1 MVMCFSSISK
11 IKFRWARRKTTS
23 FFQDKKKKN
32 PNLIHQQ
39 SLNEHTTTMLVDSA
53 FVCIHNGEKTAVRD
67 IENTD
72 TFVNVAML
80 YMYIAAELPM

>member
-1 MVMCFSSISK
+1 
-11 IKFRWARRKTTS
+11 
-23 FFQDKKKKN
+23 
-32 PNLIHQQ
+32 
-39 SLNEHTTTMLVDSA
+39 MLVDSA
-53 FVCIHNGEKTAVRD
+53 FVCIHNGENTAVRD

>member
-1 MVMCFSSISK
+1 
-11 IKFRWARRKTTS
+11 
-23 FFQDKKKKN
+23 
-32 PNLIHQQ
+32 
-39 SLNEHTTTMLVDSA
+39 MLVDSA